1 MANSVLAVALI
12 VSLAAPKGDPN
23 EAAAR
28 AAAAEAKTAY
38 EASDYAKALDAYTKA
53 YGLKQAP
60 RLLFNIAQC
69 HRQLGHHEQAI
80 TFFQRYLDSGP
91 ATEQA
96 DATKEL
102 IADERVK
109 RDAQLQKEAAE
120 KETARQ
126 LELEKARAEA
136 ANAEAAATEKKLE
149 TIRQR
154 EELQR
159 KLTEAPPPPPEE
171 KPAVYER
178 WWFWGAI
185 GVVVVGGVAAGVAVA
200 NQPHPTQTT
209 FGDINAR

>member
-1 MANSVLAVALI
+1 MALI
-12 VSLAAPKGDPN
+12 AALAAPKADPN
-23 EAAAR
+23 ETAAR
-28 AAAAEAKTAY
+28 AAAGEAKTAY
-38 EASDYAKALDAYTKA
+38 EAADYAKALDAYSKA

-69 HRQLGHHEQAI
+69 HRQLGHHDLAI

-91 ATEQA
+91 ASDQA

-102 IADERVK
+102 IADERTK

-149 TIRQR
+149 TIKQR

-159 KLTEAPPPPPEE
+159 KLTESAPPKVET
-171 KPAVYER
+171 PAVYER